1 MLIENCKPGVSDRAK
16 SKNSQTKPIRS
27 PSCAAQILAT
37 DEHRQG
43 RSVAK
48 SVRSVA
54 KSVRSVA
61 KSVATLDDAQEG
73 AHNPY
78 QRGNG

>member
-1 MLIENCKPGVSDRAK
+1 MPIENCKPGASDRAE

-43 RSVAK
+43 RSVAE
-48 SVRSVA
+48 SI
-54 KSVRSVA
+54 
-61 KSVATLDDAQEG
+61 ATLDEAQEG